1 MLVRPR
7 FRVVFATIAA
17 LLPVLALSGCGS
29 ANGGSGSADG
39 PYKLVLI
46 SDLSGAYASG
56 SKPGAAGVEVAVD
69 AINDAG
75 GVNGRTIDLQVID
88 GQSNPDVALAA
99 AQKAVASNPL
109 AVLLFGS
116 SAGASKLTPLLQSAR
131 IPFISGAI
139 SDESIYPPQPGLYQP
154 GLTAKQNADA
164 IYQFVK
170 QKLNGD
176 LAGKTVDIAAINSPF
191 VDVVIQGASAQLEAD
206 GATIPS
212 VERYDYGIAS
222 FTTQAGKIA
231 RDIPDVVLTLGADND
246 TIVVNK
252 ALAAAG
258 SHAITVGMAVAAAP
272 EVLEQIA
279 SANYYA
285 LTENAYA
292 RDVPD
297 FLAAADKAGKK
308 EDILG
313 STFSATGWVAINIL
327 VDALKSCDASCD
339 GAKLN
344 AALEQVADFK
354 VPGGVAYGPITF
366 SASDHVG
373 ASIVKFH
380 NYDPKTDTW
389 TESDPINV
397 G

>member
-39 PYKLVLI
+39 PFKLVLI
-46 SDLSGAYASG
+46 SDLSGAFASG

-75 GVNGRTIDLQVID
+75 GVNGRKIDLEVID

-99 AQKAVASNPL
+99 AQKAEASNPL

-154 GLTAKQNADA
+154 GLTAKQNAEA

-191 VDVVIQGASAQLEAD
+191 VDVVIQGASEQLAAD
-206 GATIPS
+206 GATVNS
-212 VERYDYGIAS
+212 AERYDYGIAS

-231 RDIPDVVLTLGADND
+231 RDNPDVVLTLGADND

-272 EVLEQIA
+272 EVLEQID

-292 RDVPD
+292 RDVPE
-297 FLAAADKAGKK
+297 FVAAADKDGKK
-308 EDILG
+308 DDILG

-327 VDALKSCDASCD
+327 AEALKSCDDGCD

-344 AALEQVADFK
+344 TALEQLADFK

-366 SASDHVG
+366 SSSDHVG

-380 NYDPKTDTW
+380 NFDSKTDTW
-389 TESDPINV
+389 SESDPINV